1 MPTVAG
7 IADVL
12 IAILVIVA
20 IFDVANLKNSNAHK
34 DGGRPDHD
42 PRIVIV
48 SDVADPPMPAITRM
62 AHCPPP
68 HTPQGGG
75 ERSE

>member
-20 IFDVANLKNSNAHK
+20 IFDVANLKSANAHK
-34 DGGRPDHD
+34 DGGRPDHN
-42 PRIVIV
+42 PR
-48 SDVADPPMPAITRM
+48 
-62 AHCPPP
+62 HCF
-68 HTPQGGG
+68 
-75 ERSE
+75 